1 MVFQSDSRSNRFGCI
16 SRLGVVQK
24 VFAACGGSIYFLE
37 TRHFRDFASRNR
49 ENDVSL
55 KTAFGAKRRKNLF
68 TQPHYILG
76 LCKRFLPPAAAE
88 YAFETDVFFM
98 ILLRKIMKNTSVSN
112 LNLARSAVKKTF
124 YTASKENLGPPH
136 CPAYS
141 ADLVGYGAQSK
152 HKHIKSGLYRYINII
167 PLCYCYVEEST
178 KNVLLS
184 FQYLHE

>member
-24 VFAACGGSIYFLE
+24 VFAACGGSIYF
-37 TRHFRDFASRNR
+37 F
-49 ENDVSL
+49 L

-76 LCKRFLPPAAAE
+76 LCKRFLPPAAAV
-88 YAFETDVFFM
+88 YAFEPDVFFM

-124 YTASKENLGPPH
+124 YTASKENMGPPH

-141 ADLVGYGAQSK
+141 AGLVGYGAQSK
-152 HKHIKSGLYRYINII
+152 HKRIKSGLYRYINII